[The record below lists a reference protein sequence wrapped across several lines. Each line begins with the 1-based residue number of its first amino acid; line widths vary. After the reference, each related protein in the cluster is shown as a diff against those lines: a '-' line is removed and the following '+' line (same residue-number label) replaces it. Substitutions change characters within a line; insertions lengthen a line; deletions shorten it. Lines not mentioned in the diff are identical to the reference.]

1 MTKKEMIQEMS
12 VGLRGVDINNR
23 LRNTKARVTE
33 VYNWYLNSKQTV
45 NDRKFCMTLLT
56 VW

>member
-23 LRNTKARVTE
+23 MRNTKARVTE